1 MTATRG
7 DRRGAEIVLDLFGS
21 SLQQQGRGLYVGL
34 ELLAICKGVI
44 EAGGE
49 LLADPEETVRYVRRS
64 HDLARRLATETP
76 IAPDQLGEAVEG
88 AGTAATLQ
96 ALFSSLVV
104 SIPGRRVE
112 PRWFAAHLY
121 PFVGELVHYDAVERR
136 GAPTI
141 ERYVF
146 RDGGGFVYRTLRTD
160 PDEERRGRVRAALR
174 DLVQDSGTA
183 LGRVAAALRTHD
195 SAKSDGAFVDESEY
209 TAVVHEEDSP
219 WPELLRAGCDH
230 IGRRTGVP
238 RAKRIEQLLHW
249 VPYCLARHQLSLAR
263 RELGLSE
270 GLFPIDMTYAANPIR
285 RRSQETLTEF
295 RWNIV
300 SALSQVAQRHAE
312 ASGDPAAETWR
323 RYTGSNPAFAAS
335 PRAFFTESLAAVGA
349 LNATAGRRH
358 FTFKPAMLEALLAA
372 TTNPGEEPEF
382 ETYCRSLHSE
392 LGLVIGPT
400 EARAVGLTD
409 DIDGESFTS
418 NLNGFRHRL
427 EASGLLTRY
436 SDATDLVHGE
446 IR

>member
-1 MTATRG
+1 M
-7 DRRGAEIVLDLFGS
+7 LDLFGS
-21 SLQQQGRGLYVGL
+21 NLQQQGRGLYVGL

-44 EAGGE
+44 EAGGD
-49 LLADPEETVRYVRRS
+49 LLADPEEAVAYVRRS

-76 IAPDQLGEAVEG
+76 IAADRLGVAVEG
-88 AGTAATLQ
+88 AGTAATLR

-104 SIPGRRVE
+104 QIPGRRVE

-136 GAPTI
+136 GAPAI

-160 PDEERRGRVRAALR
+160 PDEERRVRVREALH
-174 DLVQDSGTA
+174 DLVKDSGTA
-183 LGRVAAALRTHD
+183 LGRVAAALQAHD
-195 SAKSDGAFVDESEY
+195 SAKPDGAFVDESEGE
-209 TAVVHEEDSP
+209 VVIHEERSP

-238 RAKRIEQLLHW
+238 RSKRIEQLLHW
-249 VPYCLARHQLSLAR
+249 APYCLARHQLSLAR
-263 RELGLSE
+263 RELGLPE
-270 GLFPIDMTYAANPIR
+270 GLCPIDMTYAANPIR
-285 RRSQETLTEF
+285 RRSQEALTEF
-295 RWNIV
+295 SWNIV
-300 SALSQVAQRHAE
+300 SALAQVARRHAE
-312 ASGDPAAETWR
+312 ASDDPHADIWR

-335 PRAFFTESLAAVGA
+335 PRAFFTGSLAAVGA

-372 TTNPGEEPEF
+372 TMPPGEEPEF
-382 ETYCRSLHSE
+382 EAYCGLLHDE
-392 LGLVIGPT
+392 LGLVIGPA
-400 EARAVGLTD
+400 EARVAGLTE
-409 DIDGESFTS
+409 DIDGEAFTS
-418 NLNGFRHRL
+418 NLVGFRQRL

>member
-1 MTATRG
+1 
-7 DRRGAEIVLDLFGS
+7 VLELFGS
-21 SLQQQGRGLYVGL
+21 NLQQQGRGLYVGL

-49 LLADPEETVRYVRRS
+49 LLADPEETISYRRRS
-64 HDLARRLATETP
+64 LDLARRLATGNAIP
-76 IAPDQLGEAVEG
+76 ADQLDGAVEG
-88 AGTAATLQ
+88 TGTAATLQ

-104 SIPGRRVE
+104 QIPGRRVE

-136 GAPTI
+136 GAPAI

-160 PDEERRGRVRAALR
+160 PDEERRVRVREALR
-174 DLVQDSGTA
+174 DLVKDSGTA
-183 LGRVAAALRTHD
+183 LGRVAAALRAHD
-195 SAKSDGAFVDESEY
+195 AAKADGEFVDESER
-209 TAVVHEEDSP
+209 TAVVDDEHSP
-219 WPELLRAGCDH
+219 WPELIRAGCDH
-230 IGRRTGVP
+230 IGRRAGVP

-263 RELGLSE
+263 RALGLAE
-270 GLFPIDMTYAANPIR
+270 GLCPIDMTYAANPIR
-285 RRSQETLTEF
+285 KRSQEALTEF

-300 SALSQVAQRHAE
+300 SALAQVARRQAE
-312 ASGDPAAETWR
+312 ASGDPTAEIWR
-323 RYTGSNPAFAAS
+323 RYTGSNPTFAAS

-358 FTFKPAMLEALLAA
+358 FTFKPEMLEAMLAA
-372 TTNPGEEPEF
+372 TTPPGEEPEF
-382 ETYCRSLHSE
+382 EAYCRSLHDE
-392 LGLVIGPT
+392 LGLVIGPA
-400 EARAVGLTD
+400 EARTAGLTD
-409 DIDGESFTS
+409 DIDSESFTS
-418 NLNGFRHRL
+418 NLIGFRQRL